1 MSDNIIVSPSVFHG
15 KLNEYIIE
23 APGRMYIFEI
33 TKLCGYSTFVFMYK
47 DETMLDLYNRVSH
60 HFGCKDIKGLYIDNH
75 LFKSLNDNKNDNKN
89 MNINTNN
96 NNTNNSN
103 NNSNSNNNC
112 CKKPD
117 NLISVPVSSLTTV
130 KEFVFNNTAKEPRNL
145 EPVYKIP
152 FPVVYR
158 VYLDD
163 GHCHCCL

>member
-1 MSDNIIVSPSVFHG
+1 MSLELEQSLFHG

-33 TKLCGYSTFVFMYK
+33 SKLCGYSTFVFMYK

-60 HFGCKDIKGLYIDNH
+60 HFGCKDIKGLYIDNNI
-75 LFKSLNDNKNDNKN
+75 FKNLNENIDENKNDNL
-89 MNINTNN
+89 
-96 NNTNNSN
+96 NSSS
-103 NNSNSNNNC
+103 SNSSNSSNSSSNC
-112 CKKPD
+112 CKQTD
-117 NLISVPVSSLTTV
+117 NLIPVPRSSATTV

-145 EPVYKIP
+145 EPIYKIP

>member
-1 MSDNIIVSPSVFHG
+1 MSDNIIVSPSMFHG

-75 LFKSLNDNKNDNKN
+75 LFKSLNDNKNDNINDNKN

-96 NNTNNSN
+96 SN
-103 NNSNSNNNC
+103 NNSNNNC

-117 NLISVPVSSLTTV
+117 NLIPVPVSSLTTV

>member
-75 LFKSLNDNKNDNKN
+75 LFKSLNDN
-89 MNINTNN
+89 
-96 NNTNNSN
+96 NTNNSN
-103 NNSNSNNNC
+103 NNSNNNC

-117 NLISVPVSSLTTV
+117 NLIPVPVSSLTTV

-145 EPVYKIP
+145 EPVYKIS

>member
-1 MSDNIIVSPSVFHG
+1 MSLELEQSLFHG

-33 TKLCGYSTFVFMYK
+33 SKLCGYSTFVFMYK

-60 HFGCKDIKGLYIDNH
+60 HFGCKDIKGLYIDNNI
-75 LFKSLNDNKNDNKN
+75 FKNLNENIDENKNDN
-89 MNINTNN
+89 
-96 NNTNNSN
+96 
-103 NNSNSNNNC
+103 SNSTSSSSSNTSSNC
-112 CKKPD
+112 CKQTD
-117 NLISVPVSSLTTV
+117 NLIPVPRSSATTV

-145 EPVYKIP
+145 EPIYKIP

>member
-75 LFKSLNDNKNDNKN
+75 LFKSLNDNINDNKN

-103 NNSNSNNNC
+103 NNSNNNC

-117 NLISVPVSSLTTV
+117 NLIPVPVSSLTTV

>member
-1 MSDNIIVSPSVFHG
+1 MSLELEQSLFHW

-33 TKLCGYSTFVFMYK
+33 SKLCGYSTFVFMYK

-60 HFGCKDIKGLYIDNH
+60 HFGCKDIKGLYIDNNI
-75 LFKSLNDNKNDNKN
+75 FKNLNENIDENKNDN
-89 MNINTNN
+89 
-96 NNTNNSN
+96 
-103 NNSNSNNNC
+103 SNSTSSSSSNSSSNC
-112 CKKPD
+112 CKQTD
-117 NLISVPVSSLTTV
+117 NLIPVPRSSATTV

-145 EPVYKIP
+145 EPIYKIP

>member
-1 MSDNIIVSPSVFHG
+1 MSLEQSLFHG

-60 HFGCKDIKGLYIDNH
+60 HFGCKDIKGLYIDNNI
-75 LFKSLNDNKNDNKN
+75 FKNLNENIDENKNDN
-89 MNINTNN
+89 
-96 NNTNNSN
+96 
-103 NNSNSNNNC
+103 SNSTSSSSSNSSSNC
-112 CKKPD
+112 CKQTD
-117 NLISVPVSSLTTV
+117 NLIPVPRSSATTV

-145 EPVYKIP
+145 EPIYKIP

>member
-1 MSDNIIVSPSVFHG
+1 MSLELEQSLFHG

-33 TKLCGYSTFVFMYK
+33 SKLCGYSTFVFMYK

-60 HFGCKDIKGLYIDNH
+60 HFGCKDIKGLYIDNNI
-75 LFKSLNDNKNDNKN
+75 FKNLNENIDKNNDENKNE
-89 MNINTNN
+89 NI
-96 NNTNNSN
+96 TNNSN
-103 NNSNSNNNC
+103 SSNSSSNC
-112 CKKPD
+112 CKQTD
-117 NLISVPVSSLTTV
+117 NLIPVPLSSATTV

-145 EPVYKIP
+145 EPIYKIP

>member
-15 KLNEYIIE
+15 KLNEYIRE

-60 HFGCKDIKGLYIDNH
+60 HFGCKDIKGLYIDNNI
-75 LFKSLNDNKNDNKN
+75 FKTLNDNKDDNKN
-89 MNINTNN
+89 K
-96 NNTNNSN
+96 NSN
-103 NNSNSNNNC
+103 TNC
-112 CKKPD
+112 CKKTD
-117 NLISVPVSSLTTV
+117 NLIPVPVSSLTTV

-145 EPVYKIP
+145 EPIYKIP

>member
-33 TKLCGYSTFVFMYK
+33 TKLCGYSTFVFLYK
-47 DETMLDLYNRVSH
+47 DETLLDLYNRVSH
-60 HFGCKDIKGLYIDNH
+60 HFGCKDIKGLYIDNNI
-75 LFKSLNDNKNDNKN
+75 FKNLNENIDENKNENIDDDKNKN
-89 MNINTNN
+89 SNT
-96 NNTNNSN
+96 
-103 NNSNSNNNC
+103 NC
-112 CKKPD
+112 CKQTD
-117 NLISVPVSSLTTV
+117 NLIPVPLSSLTTV

-145 EPVYKIP
+145 EPIYKIP

-163 GHCHCCL
+163 GNCHCC

>member
-117 NLISVPVSSLTTV
+117 NLIPVPVSSLTTV

>member
-1 MSDNIIVSPSVFHG
+1 MSLELEQSVFHG

-60 HFGCKDIKGLYIDNH
+60 HFGCKDIKGLYIDNNI
-75 LFKSLNDNKNDNKN
+75 FKTLNDNKNKN
-89 MNINTNN
+89 MNINDNNINNSNSSNNN
-96 NNTNNSN
+96 NNTN
-103 NNSNSNNNC
+103 C
-112 CKKPD
+112 CKKTD
-117 NLISVPVSSLTTV
+117 NLIPVPVSSLTTV

-145 EPVYKIP
+145 EPIYKIP

>member
-1 MSDNIIVSPSVFHG
+1 MSLEQSLFHG

-47 DETMLDLYNRVSH
+47 DETMLELYNRVSH

-75 LFKSLNDNKNDNKN
+75 IFKNENINENINDNDDDDDDSS
-89 MNINTNN
+89 NN
-96 NNTNNSN
+96 NNNN
-103 NNSNSNNNC
+103 NNNC
-112 CKKPD
+112 CKKIN
-117 NLISVPVSSLTTV
+117 NLVPVPLSSLTTV
-130 KEFVFNNTAKEPRNL
+130 KEFVFNNTAKDPRNL

-158 VYLDD
+158 IYLDD

>member
-75 LFKSLNDNKNDNKN
+75 LFKSLNDNKNDN
-89 MNINTNN
+89 
-96 NNTNNSN
+96 NTNNSN
-103 NNSNSNNNC
+103 NNSNNNC

-117 NLISVPVSSLTTV
+117 NLIPVPVSSLTTV

>member
-1 MSDNIIVSPSVFHG
+1 MSDNIIIAPSVFHG

-75 LFKSLNDNKNDNKN
+75 LFKSLNDN
-89 MNINTNN
+89 
-96 NNTNNSN
+96 NTNNSN
-103 NNSNSNNNC
+103 NNSNNNC
-112 CKKPD
+112 CKKTD
-117 NLISVPVSSLTTV
+117 NLIPVPVSSLTTV

>member
-1 MSDNIIVSPSVFHG
+1 MSLELEQSVFHG

-75 LFKSLNDNKNDNKN
+75 LFKSLNDN
-89 MNINTNN
+89 
-96 NNTNNSN
+96 NTNNSN
-103 NNSNSNNNC
+103 NNSNNNC
-112 CKKPD
+112 CKKTD
-117 NLISVPVSSLTTV
+117 NLIPVPVSSLTTV

>member
-1 MSDNIIVSPSVFHG
+1 MSDNIIVSHSVFHG

-75 LFKSLNDNKNDNKN
+75 LFKSLNDNKNKN
-89 MNINTNN
+89 MNIND

-103 NNSNSNNNC
+103 NNSNNNC

-117 NLISVPVSSLTTV
+117 NLIPVPVSSLTTV

>member
-75 LFKSLNDNKNDNKN
+75 LFKSLNDNKNDNINDNKN

-96 NNTNNSN
+96 SN
-103 NNSNSNNNC
+103 NNSNNNC

-117 NLISVPVSSLTTV
+117 NLIPVPVSSLTTV

-163 GHCHCCL
+163 GHCHCC

>member
-75 LFKSLNDNKNDNKN
+75 LFKSLNDNKNKN
-89 MNINTNN
+89 MNIND

-112 CKKPD
+112 CKNPD
-117 NLISVPVSSLTTV
+117 NLIPVPVSSLTTV

>member
-60 HFGCKDIKGLYIDNH
+60 HFGCKDIKGLYIDNNI
-75 LFKSLNDNKNDNKN
+75 FKTLNENYNDNKDDNKN
-89 MNINTNN
+89 K
-96 NNTNNSN
+96 NSN
-103 NNSNSNNNC
+103 TNC
-112 CKKPD
+112 CKKTD
-117 NLISVPVSSLTTV
+117 NLIPLPVSSLTTV

-145 EPVYKIP
+145 EPIYKIP

-163 GHCHCCL
+163 EHCHCCL

>member
-1 MSDNIIVSPSVFHG
+1 MSDNIIISPSVFHG

-75 LFKSLNDNKNDNKN
+75 LFKSLNTNINDNKNKN
-89 MNINTNN
+89 MNIND

-117 NLISVPVSSLTTV
+117 NLIPVPVSSLTTV